1 MPRLHR
7 LPRAAVPALLIALLA
22 GCAAGATPEPAAEK
36 TASAPEPSGDGVLT
50 IGTLLPMSGDAA
62 VLGPAMA
69 AAVEV
74 AVREIDEAGG
84 VGGAPVE
91 LVHRDSGDA
100 AGERLETAFGELVEA
115 GADVVIGPASS
126 VLVERVLP
134 LAVEAGVALIT
145 PAATSPGLGTL
156 DDEGLLAR
164 TVASAG
170 LQGVAL
176 AERFLDEEDDARVA
190 LVRQDDDL
198 GTELEQR
205 LSHAL
210 EAAGG
215 VLVASERLDDGADV
229 DDLVDDLVGREP
241 TAVVLATGGDRIERT
256 ADLAEALLAQGV
268 DAERLWFTAGNLAD
282 YGPLVAPGAL
292 EGAHGLGIGA
302 QVDDAFLQRLRQV
315 DPAVL
320 GTAFAAETYDATV
333 LAALAATLAGDD
345 AGASIAARL
354 PGASSAGAAGC
365 DSFEACLA
373 ALDDDG
379 RPIHYVGVSGPL
391 DLDDAGEVQ
400 RGTFGLHV
408 YDAAGAPQR
417 MGQFVSGNVSAR

>member
-1 MPRLHR
+1 MPRPHR
-7 LPRAAVPALLIALLA
+7 FLRAAVPALLIAALA
-22 GCAAGATPEPAAEK
+22 GCSAGATPEPAAES
-36 TASAPEPSGDGVLT
+36 TASAPEPSGDGILT

-74 AVREIDEAGG
+74 AVREIDDAGG

-145 PAATSPGLGTL
+145 SAATSPGLGAL
-156 DDEGLLAR
+156 DDDGLLAR
-164 TVASAG
+164 TVPSAG
-170 LQGVAL
+170 LQGDAL
-176 AERFLDEEDDARVA
+176 AERLLEDEDDARIV
-190 LVRQDDDL
+190 LVHQDDAL
-198 GTELEQR
+198 GAELDER
-205 LSHAL
+205 LSFAL
-210 EAAGG
+210 ETAGG
-215 VLVASERLDDGADV
+215 ALVASEPLDDRIEELAASLDE
-229 DDLVDDLVGREP
+229 REP

-256 ADLAEALLAQGV
+256 AAVAEALLAQGV
-268 DAERLWFTAGNLAD
+268 AAERLWFTAGNLAD

-302 QVDDAFLQRLRQV
+302 QVDDAFLQRLREV

-333 LAALAATLAGDD
+333 LAALAAVLAGDD

-354 PGASSAGAAGC
+354 PEASGGGAVAC
-365 DSFEACLA
+365 DSFAACLE
-373 ALDDDG
+373 ALGEERSIDYSG
-379 RPIHYVGVSGPL
+379 ASGPL
-391 DLDDAGEVQ
+391 ELDAAGEVR

-408 YDAAGAPQR
+408 YDASGAPQR
-417 MGQFVSGNVSAR
+417 VGEIAAENVSAR